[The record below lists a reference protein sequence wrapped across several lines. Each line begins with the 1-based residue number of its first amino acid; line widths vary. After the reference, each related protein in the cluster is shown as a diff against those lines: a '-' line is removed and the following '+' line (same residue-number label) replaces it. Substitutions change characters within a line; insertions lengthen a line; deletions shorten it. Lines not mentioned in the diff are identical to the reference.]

1 MKVILP
7 LLLLCCSCG
16 IAPPVEIAPTLFPQD
31 MPPCGMTLEEMPPTW
46 HPTGRVHQ
54 WLNQE
59 PWSTAEAQDA
69 SRAAHKA
76 LDELIVFFETHPT
89 SVHTLDVNAVQCF
102 LDFSYAASNMPE
114 LRIRALTA
122 ARKNLAELLIPY
134 LQRDPSSATCDE
146 FLDLLDYTAYS
157 GGAYPAGDERLSKM
171 VSLTNAAAADCGSL
185 QAALDYDYH
194 RTLDIEH
201 FYSNQFRDLVLWS
214 TIQIVTG
221 RDFRRILDAD
231 REHIEELFDLVLWSV
246 TITDA
251 RRLPGLQLPDGAR
264 ELMPKL
270 WHFLSRYPFVD
281 AQVYFRKTHD
291 HTFYDTAYLATHIG
305 YVPTGFGRHPIHVED
320 APWLFRFLRENFY
333 AVLDMGELDMIA
345 EFIDLFRQYGCTEK
359 NDRQVR
365 DGTRYLLRLYH
376 ASGDSWIAYRRSP
389 AENPNDYDLIH
400 KPWTGGG
407 GVRARIM
414 EPPVEGTY
422 GSIFRR
428 AFNRSR

>member
-1 MKVILP
+1 
-7 LLLLCCSCG
+7 
-16 IAPPVEIAPTLFPQD
+16 
-31 MPPCGMTLEEMPPTW
+31 MPPCGMSLEKMPSTW
-46 HPTGRVHQ
+46 HPTGQVHQ
-54 WLNQE
+54 WLSQE
-59 PWSTAEAQDA
+59 SWSATETQDA

-76 LDELIVFFETHPT
+76 LDELITFFETRPA

-102 LDFSYAASNMPE
+102 LDFSYAASDMPE
-114 LRIRALTA
+114 LQDRALTA
-122 ARKNLAELLIPY
+122 ARRSLTALLPPY
-134 LQRDPSSATCDE
+134 LKRAPSSATCDK

-231 REHIEELFDLVLWSV
+231 REHIEELFDLALWSV

-251 RRLPGLQLPDGAR
+251 QRLPGLKLPDGAR
-264 ELMPKL
+264 ELLPQL
-270 WHFLSRYPFVD
+270 WHFLSYYPFTD
-281 AQVYFRKTHD
+281 AQAYARKAHD

-305 YVPTGFGRHPIHVED
+305 YVPTGFGRHPIRVQD

-345 EFIDLFRQYGCTEK
+345 EFVDLFRQYGCTEE
-359 NDRQVR
+359 NDLQVR

-376 ASGDSWIAYRRSP
+376 AAGDSWIAYRRSP
-389 AENPNDYDLIH
+389 AENPDDYDLIH
-400 KPWTGGG
+400 RPWTGGG

-422 GSIFRR
+422 GSIFRGTFR
-428 AFNRSR
+428 DSR